1 MTAAWLLSLFFDQ
14 SLLLLDQNTMRRQA
28 TTKKKVDR
36 TRKSPPAA
44 VATRA
49 SNRVAARNASKS
61 IHEDSPVG
69 RAENR
74 SKRKEAP
81 KAVKAATNAAKKTK
95 QAAPGRPPRPAVAD
109 LNESAMDTPP
119 VAVVEA
125 PVPVEKKKATNN
137 RNSNYRSTED
147 MWLCK
152 AHTHCTHDSIKGVD
166 QRSLDFWT
174 KVAVEYETQRVAR
187 KEKQRQLGMGFALEK
202 RDPMSLRN
210 RWTKKLLPSINKFIA
225 IYSRIEE
232 KKPSGTTEK
241 DWIYMACRQYHNR
254 YNSPFNFVDQWQ
266 YLKDKGKFKVPQE
279 VLLEEEE
286 SFVEDQGDGNQSVAV
301 SQLGF
306 SSVSSKKKGQAN
318 RIIAYSNTGRPMGR
332 DFAKKL
338 AKEELKI
345 DSESSSFASAIP
357 SLKSSIDEMTG
368 VMQQKAQ
375 EKSKLAK
382 HLKKQSQKQFKFD
395 GFMKMAEF
403 YSKNNNEEKAE
414 QYVAKAMAL
423 MDDVDD
429 DDESLEDGDKKMPAK
444 DVVPEGPEEND
455 EGKETDSV
463 DTDELIRNITRSKAE
478 ESEEVKKIKNLMSQY
493 EFSQEEEEY
502 NGFYDDP
509 DDADD
514 DLSFIPVTE
523 FPDGHRHN
531 TLLMDRGLSQPWFT
545 WRTVKGKEYHF
556 VEEEQALEYD
566 DQASSALLSDEED
579 EEEKVLAI

>member
-1 MTAAWLLSLFFDQ
+1 MA
-14 SLLLLDQNTMRRQA
+14 RQA
-28 TTKKKVDR
+28 TTKKRVDR
-36 TRKSPPAA
+36 NRSSPPAPA
-44 VATRA
+44 ATRA
-49 SNRVAARNASKS
+49 SARQAARNASKS
-61 IHEDSPVG
+61 IHDDSPIG

-74 SKRKEAP
+74 AKRKDPP
-81 KAVKAATNAAKKTK
+81 KQAKDVPKGTKKTK
-95 QAAPGRPPRPAVAD
+95 QAAPARPPRPVVAN
-109 LNESAMDTPP
+109 LNDSAIDTPP

-125 PVPVEKKKATNN
+125 PAVVEKKNN
-137 RNSNYRSTED
+137 RTSNYRSTED

-166 QRSLDFWT
+166 QSSLDFWT

-210 RWTKKLLPSINKFIA
+210 RWTKKLLPSMNKFIA
-225 IYSRIEE
+225 IYNRLEE
-232 KKPSGTTEK
+232 NKPSGTTEK
-241 DWIYMACRQYHNR
+241 DWIYMACRQYQNR
-254 YNSPFNFVDQWQ
+254 YNSPFNFLEQWQ

-279 VLLEEEE
+279 VVLEEEE
-286 SFVEDQGDGNQSVAV
+286 SFAEDKGDGNQSVAV

-306 SSVSSKKKGQAN
+306 SSVSSKKKGQGN
-318 RIIAYSNTGRPMGR
+318 RIIAYNNTGRPMGR

-345 DSESSSFASAIP
+345 DSETSSFASAIP

-368 VMQQKAQ
+368 VMQKKAQ

-403 YSKNNNEEKAE
+403 YSKSNNQEKAD

-423 MDDVDD
+423 MNEDD
-429 DDESLEDGDKKMPAK
+429 DDESLDDGDRKMPAK
-444 DVVPEGPEEND
+444 DGVPEAND
-455 EGKETDSV
+455 EEKDASSV
-463 DTDELIRNITRSKAE
+463 DTDELIKNIRNSNERE
-478 ESEEVKKIKNLMSQY
+478 CDEVKKIKNLMSQY
-493 EFSQEEEEY
+493 EFSQEEEQY

-509 DDADD
+509 DDEDD

-531 TLLMDRGLSQPWFT
+531 ALLMDRGLSQPWFT
-545 WRTVKGKEYHF
+545 WRTVKGKEFHF
-556 VEEEQALEYD
+556 VEEEEALEYD
-566 DQASSALLSDEED
+566 DQASSALLSDDDNQEGNIMA
-579 EEEKVLAI
+579 L